1 MSDADNYIG
10 LDADNYIGSD
20 ADPEHCPG
28 SGTLKK
34 SELNPDRKKPFR
46 IHKTAYLLDC

>member
-34 SELNPDRKKPFR
+34 SELNPDRKNHSGFTKLH
-46 IHKTAYLLDC
+46 IC